1 MKKPFLPL
9 ILLSATLIS
18 CSISSDK
25 ISKRALEK
33 QKQANIEAKLK
44 VKKTKNIK
52 SISLSTPPKKKLR
65 SDIKK

>member
-9 ILLSATLIS
+9 ILLSATL
-18 CSISSDK
+18 ISSDK

-52 SISLSTPPKKKLR
+52 STSLSTPPKKKLR